1 MIDGI
6 VYHVKGAKEN
16 KSEFK
21 IEISTNN
28 RLKFKFVWYVTS
40 ESKCKNHKS
49 EKELEDFAR
58 EIEEHPYSMFPSN
71 ESNTENC
78 QSFAL
83 KMLAYAAELTEEE
96 AKWHIWR
103 AVGNALA

>member
-6 VYHVKGAKEN
+6 VYHVQGT

-21 IEISTNN
+21 IEISKDED
-28 RLKFKFVWYVTS
+28 LKSMFVWYVTAES
-40 ESKCKNHKS
+40 ECKNHKS
-49 EKELEDFAR
+49 VKELEEYAKK
-58 EIEEHPYSMFPSN
+58 IERCRSYAVLPSN
-71 ESNTENC
+71 ESKTENC

-83 KMLAYAAELTEEE
+83 KMLAYAADLTEVE
-96 AKWHIWR
+96 AKWQIWR